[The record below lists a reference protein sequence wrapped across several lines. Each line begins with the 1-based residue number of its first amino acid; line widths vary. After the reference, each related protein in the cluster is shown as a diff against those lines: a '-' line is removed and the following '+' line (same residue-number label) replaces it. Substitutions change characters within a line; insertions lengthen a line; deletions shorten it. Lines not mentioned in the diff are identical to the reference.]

1 MKFDRKLI
9 EHLVDYSILI
19 DVEES
24 DVEKQRLQL
33 EMVLGNEK
41 KKNDSGLDYQQKI
54 LLIVVERSNHQFR
67 E

>member
-41 KKNDSGLDYQQKI
+41 KKTD
-54 LLIVVERSNHQFR
+54 
-67 E
+67 